1 MERKRW
7 IMHVDMDAFYASVEA
22 LDNPALRGLPVIVG
36 GSSQRG
42 VVATCSYEA
51 RRYGVHSA
59 MPIVQ
64 ARRLCPQGV
73 YVPVRMARYKE
84 VSEQIMTIF
93 HELSP
98 VVEQLSIDEAFLDV
112 SGMELLYGGPRH
124 VGELAKQ
131 RIKNEV
137 GLTAS
142 VGLAP
147 NKFLAKLASDLQKP
161 DGFTVIMHDNART
174 FIAPLPVAKIFGV
187 GKAAQ
192 QELLQF
198 GIESIGQLAQTDV
211 RVLRKVFGKN
221 AERVQLLALGLDD
234 RPVSGES
241 EAKSVGREITFEED
255 LTGFAACRQQ
265 LLVLSELVGYRLR
278 RKGYYG
284 RTLTLKVKFAD
295 FQTVTRSLTSESDIV
310 SDEEIYRLA
319 VLLLQKVS
327 LLKGVRLL
335 GVTVSSLAGGAS
347 MALNFEEDS
356 KKEKRSQL
364 TDALKARFGEKIIHR
379 GGVI

>member
-1 MERKRW
+1 MDKKRW
-7 IMHVDMDAFYASVEA
+7 IMHVDMDAFFASVEM
-22 LDNPALRGLPVIVG
+22 LDKPELRGLPVIVG
-36 GSSQRG
+36 GESLRG
-42 VVATCSYEA
+42 VVSTCSYEA

-73 YVPVRMARYKE
+73 YLPVRMARYKE
-84 VSEQIMTIF
+84 ASQQIMAIF

-98 VVEQLSIDEAFLDV
+98 LVEQLSIDEAFLDV
-112 SGMELLYGGPRH
+112 SGMELLYGSPQQ
-124 VGELAKQ
+124 VGELVKQ
-131 RIKNEV
+131 RIKKEV

-161 DGFTVIMHDNART
+161 DGFTMITHEEARS

-187 GKAAQ
+187 GRAAQ
-192 QELLQF
+192 EALLLL
-198 GIESIGQLAQTDV
+198 GIERIGQLAQADV
-211 RVLRKVFGKN
+211 LVLRKVFGKN
-221 AERVQLLALGLDD
+221 AERVRLLAQGIDD
-234 RPVSGES
+234 RPVVPDS
-241 EAKSVGREITFEED
+241 EPKSIGREITYEED
-255 LTGFAACRQQ
+255 LYGFEACRQQ

-278 RKGYYG
+278 CKGYYG
-284 RTLTLKVKFAD
+284 RTLTLKVKYVD
-295 FQTVTRSLTSESDIV
+295 FKTQTRSLTSEADIV

-327 LLKGVRLL
+327 LTKGVRLL
-335 GVTVSSLAGGAS
+335 GVTVSSLASGAS
-347 MALNFEEDS
+347 MALSFEEDT

-364 TDALKARFGEKIIHR
+364 TDALKNRFGEKIIHR
-379 GGVI
+379 GSR